1 MTERKPPGMAFETWI
16 DHQITQAQERGA
28 FEGLAGAGR
37 PLPPRVKEQTSYEW
51 ALEWARRQQ
60 ADPKDLLPPGMALR
74 RERED
79 LALRVPTLPSEAAV
93 RATVA
98 EFNARVEQHWRRPA
112 DGPDAVPGLADEDAL
127 VRLWHATRPPSSASE
142 EPVVAPP
149 SAPPRARWWRRRRS
163 PRA

>member
-16 DHQITQAQERGA
+16 DHQITQAQQRGA
-28 FEGLAGAGR
+28 FEGLEGTGR
-37 PLPPRVKEQTSYEW
+37 PLPRRDREQTSYEW

-79 LALRVPTLPSEAAV
+79 LALRVPQLPSEAAV
-93 RATVA
+93 RAAVA

-127 VRLWHATRPPSSASE
+127 VRLWHSTRPPPSAA
-142 EPVVAPP
+142 EPVAAPP
-149 SAPPRARWWRRRRS
+149 SVPVRSRWWRRRRS

>member
-1 MTERKPPGMAFETWI
+1 MTERKPQGMSFETWI
-16 DHQITQAQERGA
+16 EHQITQAQERGA
-28 FEGLAGAGR
+28 FEGLEGTGR
-37 PLPPRVKEQTSYEW
+37 PLPQRVKEQTSYEW

-79 LALRVPTLPSEAAV
+79 LALRVPQLPSEAAV

-98 EFNARVEQHWRRPA
+98 EFNARVEAHWRRPQ

-127 VRLWHATRPPSSASE
+127 VRLWQVTRPPPAPV
-142 EPVVAPP
+142 EPVAAPEGTR
-149 SAPPRARWWRRRRS
+149 PRRWWHRRVR
-163 PRA
+163 

>member
-28 FEGLAGAGR
+28 FEGLEGSGR
-37 PLPPRVKEQTSYEW
+37 PLPRLDKEQTSYEW

-60 ADPKDLLPPGMALR
+60 ADPRDLLPPGMALR

-93 RATVA
+93 RASVA
-98 EFNARVEQHWRRPA
+98 EFNARVEQHWRRPQ

-127 VRLWHATRPPSSASE
+127 VRLWQATRPPPSAP

-149 SAPPRARWWRRRRS
+149 SVPVRSRWWRRRRS

>member
-16 DHQITQAQERGA
+16 DHQITQAQQRGA
-28 FEGLAGAGR
+28 FDGLEGAGR
-37 PLPPRVKEQTSYEW
+37 PLPRRDKEQTSYEW

-60 ADPKDLLPPGMALR
+60 ADPRDLLPPGMALR

-79 LALRVPTLPSEAAV
+79 LALRVPRLPSEAAV

-127 VRLWHATRPPSSASE
+127 VRLWHATRPPPAE
-142 EPVVAPP
+142 PEPVAAPP
-149 SAPPRARWWRRRRS
+149 SAPARVRWWRRRRS

>member
-16 DHQITQAQERGA
+16 ERQITQAQERGA
-28 FEGLAGAGR
+28 FEGLPGAGR
-37 PLPPRVKEQTSYEW
+37 PLPPRIREQTTYDW

-79 LALRVPTLPSEAAV
+79 LALRVPELPSEVVV

-98 EFNARVEQHWRRPA
+98 EFNARVEEHWRRPQ
-112 DGPDAVPGLADEDAL
+112 DGPDAVPGLADEEVL
-127 VRLWHATRPPSSASE
+127 VRLWRATRPPPSSSPQPE
-142 EPVVAPP
+142 ERRPE
-149 SAPPRARWWRRRRS
+149 PRIRWWRRRR
-163 PRA
+163 R

>member
-1 MTERKPPGMAFETWI
+1 MSERKPHGMSFETWI

-28 FEGLAGAGR
+28 FDGLEGAGR
-37 PLPPRVKEQTSYEW
+37 PLPQRVKEQTSYEW

-79 LALRVPTLPSEAAV
+79 LALRVPQLPSEAAV

-98 EFNARVEQHWRRPA
+98 DFNARVEAHWRRPQ
-112 DGPDAVPGLADEDAL
+112 DGPDAVPGLADEEAL
-127 VRLWHATRPPSSASE
+127 VRLWQATRPPPAPV
-142 EPVVAPP
+142 EPVAAPEGT
-149 SAPPRARWWRRRRS
+149 RRRRWWH
-163 PRA
+163 RRVR

>member
-1 MTERKPPGMAFETWI
+1 MTERKPPGMTFETWI
-16 DHQITQAQERGA
+16 DHQITQAQARGA
-28 FEGLAGAGR
+28 FEGLEGAGR
-37 PLPPRVKEQTSYEW
+37 PLPQRVKEQTSYEW

-79 LALRVPTLPSEAAV
+79 LALRVPQLPSEAAV

-98 EFNARVEQHWRRPA
+98 DFNDRVEQHWRRPQ

-127 VRLWHATRPPSSASE
+127 VRLWHASRPP
-142 EPVVAPP
+142 EPPPVAPQLLP
-149 SAPPRARWWRRRRS
+149 ARPRRRWWRRGR
-163 PRA
+163 

>member
-16 DHQITQAQERGA
+16 DHQITQAQQRGA
-28 FEGLAGAGR
+28 FEGLEGTGR
-37 PLPPRVKEQTSYEW
+37 PLPRRDREQTSYEW

-60 ADPKDLLPPGMALR
+60 ADPRDLLPPGMALR

-79 LALRVPTLPSEAAV
+79 LALRVPQLPSEAAV

-127 VRLWHATRPPSSASE
+127 VRLWHATHLPPAP
-142 EPVVAPP
+142 EPAAMPP
-149 SAPPRARWWRRRRS
+149 SAPVRTRWWRWRRS